1 MEWLGEEK
9 SPDTSKDTLVFLFVV
24 NLILITVYTLV
35 MCTVSIETYNF
46 NFPYV
51 CALSLVKLKYKS
63 DGLL

>member
-46 NFPYV
+46 NFPIRLCLIFGKIKV
-51 CALSLVKLKYKS
+51 
-63 DGLL
+63 